1 MSNLFSVDTPTVE
14 PHYNQFEPQST
25 RAKALMADP
34 EVIKIADSIDLTDT
48 VALYDLGKEPA
59 DKMSGIAGQLLD
71 KLTVA
76 DTIGSTKVLDALV
89 KLTKQIEFKELKL
102 DQERGLK
109 ALFRRAE
116 ATLKARVAKYQSIGS
131 EVNTLF
137 VALKT
142 YENTIQKR
150 VDDMDQLASA
160 NAAYAKNL
168 DQYIALIYILRNR
181 QAMTVQNTLLAAQSG
196 DEEAQIALPKLQQV
210 AEVLDKRAFDLEQA
224 KAMATITAPQI
235 KQTQDNNLNLI
246 QQYHAAFINTIPA
259 LQTGLVQAVTALQ
272 GNYAQQG
279 LNAQKQATADL
290 MKKNAERLAVNNKFI
305 LESSG
310 QPTVSVEDMQS
321 IVTTILNAVQETK
334 TIEQENAKKREASR
348 EQMAKMMTDFK
359 AAVNDVKVTD
369 NGQENS

>member
-14 PHYNQFEPQST
+14 PYYNQFEPQST
-25 RAKALMADP
+25 RAKELMADP
-34 EVIKIADSIDLTDT
+34 EVIKIADGIDLTDT

-131 EVNTLF
+131 EVNALF
-137 VALKT
+137 VALKS

-181 QAMTVQNTLLAAQSG
+181 QAMTVQNTLLAAQAG
-196 DEEAQIALPKLQQV
+196 DEAAQIALPKLQQV